1 MIQIALDGPSGA
13 GKSTLAKNL
22 ANHLQFVYVDTGALY
37 RTIGLY
43 VARTGI
49 DPDDTDA
56 ITFLL
61 PNIELE
67 LAYIDGSQHVLLCGE
82 DVSGLIRTPEIS
94 MMASKVSAIPAVREF
109 LLATQRDIAEKN
121 NIIMDGRDIGTVIL
135 PNADVKIFL
144 VCSSAAKAR
153 RRFEE
158 LTEKGIVTTYE
169 EVLRDM
175 EARDLADSTR
185 AAAPLCKADD
195 AIELNNSDFT
205 PEQTFA
211 AALAIIKEKLQ

>member
-1 MIQIALDGPSGA
+1 MISVAIDGPAGA
-13 GKSTLAKNL
+13 GKSSLSRAAAKEL
-22 ANHLQFVYVDTGALY
+22 GFIYVDTGALY
-37 RTIGLY
+37 RSIGLY

-49 DPDDTDA
+49 DPDDTNA
-56 ITFLL
+56 IIFLL

-67 LAYIDGSQHVLLCGE
+67 LAYVDGSQHVLLCGE

-94 MMASKVSAIPAVREF
+94 MMASKVSAIPEVREF

-144 VCSSAAKAR
+144 VCSSEAKAR

-158 LTEKGIVTTYE
+158 LTEKGIVTTFE

-185 AAAPLCKADD
+185 ATAPLVKAED

-205 PEQTFA
+205 PEQTFN